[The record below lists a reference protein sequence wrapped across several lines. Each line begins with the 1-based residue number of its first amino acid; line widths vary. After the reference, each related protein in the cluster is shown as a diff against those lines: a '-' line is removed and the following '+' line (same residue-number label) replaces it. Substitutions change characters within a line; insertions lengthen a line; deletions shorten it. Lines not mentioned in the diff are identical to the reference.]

1 MAVKDILLVEDEKM
15 TARLID
21 YRLKAQGYNVTHIED
36 GIEALEHIR
45 HQTPDILILDV
56 ILPGMSGFEI
66 LETLKEENG
75 VDLDHLKVIMLTTKS
90 RAEDISRGF
99 KLGAVEY
106 LSKPFKMDE
115 LLLRLNRLIAN

>member
-36 GIEALEHIR
+36 GIEALEYIR

-56 ILPGMSGFEI
+56 MLPGMSGFEI

>member
-56 ILPGMSGFEI
+56 MLPGMSGFEI